1 MLCKQKDV
9 NGKKRIFFYLIYS
22 PGVHTN
28 KESFL
33 KAMAI

>member
-9 NGKKRIFFYLIYS
+9 NGKKGIFFYLIYS